1 MIGAHTA
8 RQLPNTR
15 YSTGPVVAGPLFSDM
30 QPPILIDKPLGMT
43 PLKALELLRREHA
56 IPATVK
62 LAYAGRLDPMATG
75 LLPVLQGEQLQ
86 RQEEYWYLPK
96 RYEATVL
103 VGIRTDSYDLLGI
116 PERLEM
122 PVPTPERI
130 TAVVR
135 GLVGKT
141 YLAVPMYSSYRH
153 EGKPLFA
160 WAKEETDGP
169 PVVPVRRMSVAQI
182 DIVSMGTIDASVLR
196 DIVRK
201 RIPLV
206 EGDFRQ
212 SETIDAWNRVLKT
225 GGEWATVDLDIHC
238 GSGTYVRSLA
248 HELGR
253 RLGAGLPAE
262 QAGAMLLGLRRTHV
276 GPWRVSD
283 PMVVP
288 LSSPQSAS

>member
-1 MIGAHTA
+1 MDT
-8 RQLPNTR
+8 
-15 YSTGPVVAGPLFSDM
+15 
-30 QPPILIDKPLGMT
+30 PILIDKPLGVT
-43 PLKALELLRREHA
+43 PLKALELLRREFE

-75 LLPVLQGEQLQ
+75 LMPVLLGNQLQ

-103 VGIRTDSYDLLGI
+103 IGIRTDSYDLLGM
-116 PERLEM
+116 PERMDMEA
-122 PVPTPERI
+122 PKPERI

-135 GLVGKT
+135 GLVGKI
-141 YLAVPMYSSYRH
+141 YLAVPVYSSYRH

-160 WAKEETDGP
+160 WAKEEADGP

-182 DIVSMGTIDASVLR
+182 DVRATGAIDAAALR
-196 DIVRK
+196 DIVRE

-212 SETIDAWNRVLKT
+212 AEILDAWNRVLET
-225 GGEWATVDLDIHC
+225 EGEWTTVSLDIHC

-253 RLGAGLPAE
+253 RIGGGLSA
-262 QAGAMLLGLRRTHV
+262 QAGAMLLDLRRTQV

-283 PMVVP
+283 PTVVR
-288 LSSPQSAS
+288 LSLPQSVS

>member
-1 MIGAHTA
+1 ME
-8 RQLPNTR
+8 L
-15 YSTGPVVAGPLFSDM
+15 
-30 QPPILIDKPLGMT
+30 PILIDKPLGVT
-43 PLKALELLRREHA
+43 PLKALELLRRESA

-103 VGIRTDSYDLLGI
+103 IGIRTDSYDLLGI
-116 PERLEM
+116 PERLDM
-122 PVPTPERI
+122 PTPKPERI

-135 GLVGKT
+135 GLVGKI
-141 YLAVPMYSSYRH
+141 YLAVPVYSSYRH

-160 WAKEETDGP
+160 WAKEEADGP
-169 PVVPVRRMSVAQI
+169 PVVPVRRMSVSQI
-182 DIVSMGTIDASVLR
+182 DIMAMGIIDTSAVR
-196 DIVRK
+196 DIVRR

-212 SETIDAWNRVLKT
+212 AETIGAWNRVLET
-225 GGEWATVDLDIHC
+225 GGEWTTVNLDIHC
-238 GSGTYVRSLA
+238 ASGTYVRSLA

-253 RLGAGLPAE
+253 RLGG
-262 QAGAMLLGLRRTHV
+262 GAMLLNLRRTQV

-283 PMVVP
+283 PTVVR
-288 LSSPQSAS
+288 LSLPQSVS

>member
-1 MIGAHTA
+1 MRA
-8 RQLPNTR
+8 
-15 YSTGPVVAGPLFSDM
+15 GPIVSGPLFSNM
-30 QPPILIDKPLGMT
+30 QPPILIDKPLGVT
-43 PLKALELLRREHA
+43 PLKALELLRREAA

-75 LLPVLQGEQLQ
+75 LLPVLQGDQLQ
-86 RQEEYWYLPK
+86 RQEDYWYLPK

-103 VGIRTDSYDLLGI
+103 VGIRTDSYDLLGM

-122 PVPTPERI
+122 PVPKPERI
-130 TAVVR
+130 TAVVQ
-135 GLVGKT
+135 GLVGKI
-141 YLAVPMYSSYRH
+141 YLAVPVYSSYRH

-182 DIVSMGTIDASVLR
+182 DVHAMGTIDTEAMR
-196 DIVRK
+196 RIVAE
-201 RIPLV
+201 RIALV

-212 SETIDAWNRVLKT
+212 AETIGAWNRIL
-225 GGEWATVDLDIHC
+225 GREGEWTTVSLDIHC

-253 RLGAGLPAE
+253 RLGGRPAGE
-262 QAGAMLLGLRRTHV
+262 AGAMLLSLRRTQV
-276 GPWRVSD
+276 GPWWVSD
-283 PMVVP
+283 PTVVRF
-288 LSSPQSAS
+288 SQ